1 MRRHS
6 IYSIISLLAE
16 YKTVRPGATRRP
28 PAATRS
34 VQVKD
39 CDDDDNIQAK
49 DDQTLAG
56 RIVVQNCA
64 CERRFANNA
73 TRLAAISATVAK
85 QLQAYFQKLYNT
97 AINYQVNVRVLSGN
111 KTHTVF
117 AYTVQVPKSE
127 QSKVKNALKHTCK
140 DEQVSQLF
148 CSFCS
153 RSILMMMR
161 LPKSKNMSVKEY
173 ADVVFR

>member
-1 MRRHS
+1 MARSTQPTENFKYHR
-6 IYSIISLLAE
+6 ISGQ

-140 DEQVSQLF
+140 DEQVSH
-148 CSFCS
+148 
-153 RSILMMMR
+153 
-161 LPKSKNMSVKEY
+161 NDSVTLSTYCRNDHDSLEKLIY
-173 ADVVFR
+173 PTRNW